1 MFRGF
6 HLLKRAPPIKTDY
19 TNLSK
24 KQTGILLISIL
35 IVALCGIAYE
45 LIIRTVSS
53 YLLGNSV
60 YQFSLT
66 IGFFMF
72 AMGVGSYLS
81 KLLNDDHIQ
90 NFISVEIAI
99 SLVGGVCS
107 LLLFIAFPMVRSLY
121 DVTMYSLILTIG
133 TLVGM
138 EIPILTAILSQKQS
152 TRDSIANVMSIDY
165 LGALIGSVAF
175 PLFLLPQLGLVRSS
189 FAIGLI
195 NILTALTNIY
205 FFRHYLKHVKLLTI
219 ISLSILALLIGFTI
233 YGTVLTSFAER
244 HLYFDQIIYQKQTAY
259 QKIVVTKSETTTD
272 QRLYIDGHIQFS
284 SRDEYRYHEALVHP
298 LLTIAGKKEN
308 VLILGGGDGLAI
320 REVLKHKEVKR
331 IDLVDI
337 DPEMTRLGKELHQLA
352 TLNQHSLDN
361 NKVHIH
367 HQDAFTFINQAGIL
381 YDRVIIDMPDPHNEA
396 INKLYSK
403 EFYSMIIKR
412 MTPNGYLASQSSSPF
427 FTHRTYWS
435 IEATLN
441 AVFNDTLSYHVNIP
455 SFGAWGF
462 HLARRNS
469 AFPEQFNFTI
479 DTRFLTDATMQAA
492 TVFAKDTQKII
503 DSPVNTIM
511 EPTLYQLYIADLQH

>member
-1 MFRGF
+1 MF
-6 HLLKRAPPIKTDY
+6 
-19 TNLSK
+19 S
-24 KQTGILLISIL
+24 
-35 IVALCGIAYE
+35 
-45 LIIRTVSS
+45 
-53 YLLGNSV
+53 
-60 YQFSLT
+60 
-66 IGFFMF
+66 
-72 AMGVGSYLS
+72 MGVGSYLS

-99 SLVGGVCS
+99 SLIGGICS

-121 DVTMYSLILTIG
+121 DVTMYSLILMIG

-165 LGALIGSVAF
+165 IGALIGSVAF

-205 FFRHYLKHVKLLTI
+205 FFRRYLTHAKLLTV
-219 ISLSILALLIGFTI
+219 ISLSILALLIGFTV

-244 HLYFDQIIYQKQTAY
+244 HLYFDQIIYEKQTAY
-259 QKIVVTKSETTTD
+259 QKIVVTKSETTSD

-308 VLILGGGDGLAI
+308 VLILGGGDGLAV
-320 REVLKHKEVKR
+320 REVLKHNAVKR

-337 DPEMTRLGKELHQLA
+337 DPEMTRLGTQLHQLA
-352 TLNQHSLDN
+352 TLNQHSLENDI
-361 NKVHIH
+361 VHIH

-396 INKLYSK
+396 INKLYSR

-412 MTPNGYLASQSSSPF
+412 MSTQGYLVSQSSSPF
-427 FTHRTYWS
+427 FTHKTYWS

-462 HLARRNS
+462 HLARRKS
-469 AFPEQFNFTI
+469 AFPEKFTFNI
-479 DTRFLTDATMQAA
+479 NTRFLTDESMQAA
-492 TVFAKDTQKII
+492 TIFAKDTQKI

-511 EPTLYQLYIADLQH
+511 EPTLYQLYISDLQH